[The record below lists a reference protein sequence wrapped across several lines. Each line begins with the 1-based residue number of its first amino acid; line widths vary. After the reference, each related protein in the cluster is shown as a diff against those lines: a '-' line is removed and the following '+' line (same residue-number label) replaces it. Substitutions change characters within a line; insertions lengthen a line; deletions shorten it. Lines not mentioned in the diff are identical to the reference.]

1 MEFFLVSVFLVAF
14 VAAGAEFTV
23 IVDPTTGNDTNCFS
37 LQELLSTASASG
49 SGLST
54 ASDSGSGLSPV
65 IPPCRTLNRA
75 LGDEQQNC
83 GSLSCSQGS
92 LTGFDGA
99 VIRLASGEHRLTSEL
114 LCFDM
119 TSSAITNKCQ
129 ENSLIKGK
137 NGI

>member
-1 MEFFLVSVFLVAF
+1 MECFLVSVFLVAF

-23 IVDPTTGNDTNCFS
+23 TVDPTTGDDTNCFS

-49 SGLST
+49 S
-54 ASDSGSGLSPV
+54 DGLSPV

-83 GSLSCSQGS
+83 STLSCSQGS

-129 ENSLIKGK
+129 ENSLIKAK